1 MTDWSEAESRH
12 TSIISAERKETSS
25 PRGGVFPW
33 VDMPRDFLYL
43 ESIACTYT
51 VNMVYLSI
59 DMIITFLTEATRD
72 IYDGKE
78 SKQARRIP
86 QSIWKVAPRKLDM
99 LNVAYSLND
108 LKAPPANR
116 LEALRGN
123 LKGKYSIR
131 INDQYRIVFEFRD
144 KNVYEVEITDYH

>member
-1 MTDWSEAESRH
+1 
-12 TSIISAERKETSS
+12 
-25 PRGGVFPW
+25 
-33 VDMPRDFLYL
+33 
-43 ESIACTYT
+43 
-51 VNMVYLSI
+51 
-59 DMIITFLTEATRD
+59 MIITFLTEAARD

-86 QSIWKVAPRKLDM
+86 LSIWRVAQRKLDM

-108 LKAPPANR
+108 LKSPPANR
-116 LEALRGN
+116 LETLRGD